1 MVDEMKKYVCKR
13 ILMMVPVLI
22 GVIFVVFV
30 LLELAPGEPV
40 TMLLGENPNPED
52 AALLREELGLNRPF
66 LIRFADYVKNI
77 FLHFDFGNSY
87 QTGRSVLDAC
97 LERYPTTLT
106 LAVLGTAMIFLIGL
120 PFGIISALKRYTVVD
135 AVCST
140 FAMIGAAMPRF
151 WLGLLFIIAFSLN
164 LKWFPASGFTSPKQW
179 VLPALTIG
187 IGGCASFLRTT
198 RSSMLDVIR
207 QDYIRTARAK
217 GQSEGK
223 IVTHHMLRNA
233 LLPMITVIGIE
244 FGQMLGGA
252 MVTEVVFSI
261 PGLSNFI
268 IANIRAR
275 DYPVV
280 LGGVLLIAF
289 CYSVLNLIVDILYA
303 FADPRVKASM

>member
-1 MVDEMKKYVCKR
+1 MAKYIAKR
-13 ILMMVPVLI
+13 LLMMIPVLL
-22 GVIFVVFV
+22 GVAFVVFA
-30 LLELAPGEPV
+30 LLELAPGDPV
-40 TMLLGENPNPED
+40 TLLLGETPNPED
-52 AALLREELGLNRPF
+52 AARLRAELGLDQPF
-66 LIRFADYVKNI
+66 LVRFFEYIKNI
-77 FLHFDFGNSY
+77 VLYFDFGNSY
-87 QTGRSVLDAC
+87 QTGRPVLEAC

-106 LAVLGTAMIFLIGL
+106 LAVLGTSMIFLIGL
-120 PFGIISALKRYTVVD
+120 PFGIISALKRYSIVD
-135 AVCST
+135 VICSI

-151 WLGLLFIIAFSLN
+151 WLGLLFILAFSLR
-164 LKWFPASGFTSPKQW
+164 LKIFPATGFSTPMHW

-217 GQSEGK
+217 GQTEGK
-223 IVTHHMLRNA
+223 IVSHHMLRNA
-233 LLPMITVIGIE
+233 LLPIITVIGIE

-289 CYSVLNLIVDILYA
+289 CYSLLNLIVDILYA
-303 FADPRVKASM
+303 FADPRVKDGM

>member
-1 MVDEMKKYVCKR
+1 MAKYICKR
-13 ILMMVPVLI
+13 ILLMIPVLI
-22 GVIFVVFV
+22 GVIFIVFV
-30 LLELAPGEPV
+30 LLELAPGDPV
-40 TMLLGENPNPED
+40 TLLLGEHPTAED
-52 AALLREELGLNRPF
+52 AERLREELGLNRPF
-66 LIRFADYVKNI
+66 LVRFLEYVKDV
-77 FLHFDFGNSY
+77 FFHFDFGVSY
-87 QTGRSVLDAC
+87 QTGRSVLEAC

-106 LAVLGTAMIFLIGL
+106 LAVLGTGMIFLIGL

-135 AVCST
+135 ALCST

-151 WLGLLFIIAFSLN
+151 WLGLLFILAFSLH
-164 LKWFPASGFTSPKQW
+164 LKLFPASGFTTPLHW

-223 IVTHHMLRNA
+223 IVTHHMLRNG

-268 IANIRAR
+268 IANIKAR

-289 CYSVLNLIVDILYA
+289 CYSILNLIVDILYA
-303 FADPRVKASM
+303 IADPRVKASM